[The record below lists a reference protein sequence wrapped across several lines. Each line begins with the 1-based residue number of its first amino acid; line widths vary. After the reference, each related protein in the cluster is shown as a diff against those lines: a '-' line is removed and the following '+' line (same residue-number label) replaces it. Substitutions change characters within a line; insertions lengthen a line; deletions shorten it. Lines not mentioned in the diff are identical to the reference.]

1 MSFHPIEEN
10 TKQSLQLLKKNTGV
24 RAKTYI
30 NIRYLNEVVILAIDP
45 ATKSGWCIWSPQGY
59 HGYGEVNVFA
69 ADNQIDYIIKKAKE
83 IASNQGL
90 PLFVVAEKW
99 TPHGLGN
106 QSYAGLC
113 ATWGVW
119 KYAIDN
125 NGIKKKHLVRVYPQ
139 TWRTWSLGRKGIKRE
154 MLKKISINVASALVG
169 EAVQS
174 DNAADAINISRWA
187 QCSWNVGGKVP
198 SRQMR

>member
-1 MSFHPIEEN
+1 MSSHPIEEN

-30 NIRYLNEVVILAIDP
+30 NVRYLNEVVILAIDP
-45 ATKSGWCIWSPQGY
+45 ATKSGWTIWSPQGY

-69 ADNQIDYIIKKAKE
+69 ADNQIDYIIKQAKQ
-83 IASNQGL
+83 IAERQEL

-125 NGIKKKHLVRVYPQ
+125 NGIKKKNLIRVYPQ

-169 EAVQS
+169 AQVES

-187 QCSWNVGGKVP
+187 QCCWNVGGKVP
-198 SRQMR
+198 RRFTR